1 MKIYLTKF
9 DDFMAEVVDN
19 KIGKA
24 FFTTQYSTQQVEL
37 PPSGEGQKP
46 REDVLVRANLT
57 LTAEYAAEHETAYL
71 LWMDEVGRALASD
84 EPKMKELYE
93 LVQKAEQDTIKA
105 FKSQHP
111 RGRLIPGMVTTHQVK

>member
-19 KIGKA
+19 KVVKA
-24 FFTTQYSTQQVEL
+24 YFTTQYSTQQVEV
-37 PPSGEGQKP
+37 PPSGEGQPAK
-46 REDVLVRANLT
+46 EDVLVRANLT
-57 LTAEYAAEHETAYL
+57 LTAEYDGQHEVAYL

-84 EPKMKELYE
+84 EPKMKQLYE
-93 LVQKAEQDTIKA
+93 TVQKAEQDVIKS
-105 FKSQHP
+105 FKSTHP